1 MCECKK
7 MSESERNE
15 TEAEK
20 IAREKREKRSRDSYE
35 LVLAKYQ
42 LLKRYD
48 GPKKLDK
55 KGNPKKP
62 KKIHWYFNSILDF
75 KDFSYNGNILN
86 IIIFYVYM
94 KIERAH
100 RMILRHEMIKH
111 HRIKK
116 EVAESFFD
124 GRVSQ
129 YVSFFKKYQFLAS
142 SNLEIT
148 GNGWEIKS
156 NDLEIKKISPKATAL
171 INRTKPIRN
180 AVIHG
185 DDKVKGSK
193 KKISIG
199 EKVDAIF
206 DLLDYAVLLN
216 KEVRKISTFKPFG
229 DLRGISGR
237 IKTSKKN
244 ASELKLA
251 AIVKE
256 LNPKKKQ
263 QPKCLE
269 TCPIK

>member
-1 MCECKK
+1 MTL
-7 MSESERNE
+7 MSESKKKE
-15 TEAEK
+15 TEAER
-20 IAREKREKRSRDSYE
+20 IAREKREKRSRDSYNR
-35 LVLAKYQ
+35 VLKKYNK
-42 LLKRYD
+42 LKRYD
-48 GPKKLDK
+48 K
-55 KGNPKKP
+55 KGELNKKGKP
-62 KKIHWYFNSILDF
+62 KKQKNIHWYFNSILDF
-75 KDFSYNGNILN
+75 EDFAYNGNILN

-124 GRVSQ
+124 KRVSQ
-129 YVSFFKKYQFLAS
+129 YVSFFQKYQFLVNN
-142 SNLEIT
+142 NLEIT
-148 GNGWEIKS
+148 SNGWEIKS
-156 NDLEIKKISPKATAL
+156 NDLEIKEINSRLTTL
-171 INRTKPIRN
+171 IKRTKPIRN

-199 EKVDAIF
+199 EKIDAIF